1 MRFRRTEQHTIEPE
15 IELDNVVPM
24 DVDVQPTVNNEK

>member
-1 MRFRRTEQHTIEPE
+1 MRFRRTEHTIEPE

-24 DVDVQPTVNNEK
+24 DVDVEPIVNNEK